1 LANAIARPHPS
12 SYSWSYQ
19 KFEKEETK
27 MVRRQWLWLG
37 VALLPLCASPVWADN
52 PDTGPGCGLG
62 KLAWS
67 DYKNQKNI
75 APQVMMATTNG
86 TFGSQTFG
94 ISSGT
99 SGCTNDG
106 TIMGQHKASVFA
118 AANYDSLSQEMAQGG
133 GEHLASLAQ
142 LMGVSEDQRAEFFT
156 LAQVQYPTLIQ
167 SGDRTPDGMIKTL
180 HSAMAT
186 HPDFVKLTSN

>member
-1 LANAIARPHPS
+1 MMKRLAIISMAIA
-12 SYSWSYQ
+12 
-19 KFEKEETK
+19 F
-27 MVRRQWLWLG
+27 
-37 VALLPLCASPVWADN
+37 ASFQAAVVMAAN

-86 TFGSQTFG
+86 TFGSTTFG

-106 TIMGQHKASVFA
+106 QIMSEHKVNAFASLNFE
-118 AANYDSLSQEMAQGG
+118 SLAQDMAQGH
-133 GEHLASLAQ
+133 GENLTSLAT
-142 LMGVSEDQRAEFFT
+142 LMGVPTEHQPEFFALTQDRYVT
-156 LAQVQYPTLIQ
+156 LMQAGETSPVA
-167 SGDRTPDGMIKTL
+167 MIKAL
-180 HSAMAT
+180 NDAMAG
-186 HPDFVKLTSN
+186 HPVLAKVSMAK